1 MKCIHCGANYKT
13 KELECPYCHTPN
25 TKGREWLN
33 ERNKAEKKYKR
44 EKKNVINK
52 GTPYIASRIVM
63 YIAITMVAFV
73 IIDFLAVVAF
83 FIKEEFK
90 SGEYVNYKEAL
101 KTMEKYYN
109 DEEYLELYFY
119 MSEKDLFSEEYY
131 VYSQAAL
138 LANKYHLYQAK
149 KMSMLKEFE
158 EGVPDDDY
166 YVSYTLSE
174 SIGVYKIDV
183 GIYDE
188 EVSENQKIYDM
199 YREEVMSFWVGTL
212 GLTDEEIE
220 FISDKDN
227 YLFYED
233 EKALTAKIMER
244 GVKQ

>member
-1 MKCIHCGANYKT
+1 
-13 KELECPYCHTPN
+13 
-25 TKGREWLN
+25 
-33 ERNKAEKKYKR
+33 
-44 EKKNVINK
+44 
-52 GTPYIASRIVM
+52 M

-90 SGEYVNYKEAL
+90 SGEYVNDKEAL

-138 LANKYHLYQAK
+138 LANKYHLYQPK
-149 KMSMLKEFE
+149 KMSRLKEFE